1 MLPGIAGYLAVVGRS
16 RVSEVVRTLASR
28 APFSRARLLVVRLG
42 IRRPGRGA
50 WWWFRSA
57 TYRDR
62 MTGPVEIRTTRLR
75 LRCWTDDDRDGF
87 ARMNADPE
95 VMHDLGGP
103 IGRADSD
110 RKLDAY
116 ADSFDRYGYTRWL
129 IETLDEGES
138 HGTFVG
144 YAGVVAHSE
153 PGHPL
158 GLHDEIGWRLT
169 RTAWGHGYATEAAR
183 AALGDVFTRIGL
195 SEVLSYTS
203 PDNVRSQ
210 AVMRRLNLRRDR
222 SLDFTATYPEF
233 ESWSGLV
240 WVATA
245 PSD

>member
-1 MLPGIAGYLAVVGRS
+1 
-16 RVSEVVRTLASR
+16 
-28 APFSRARLLVVRLG
+28 
-42 IRRPGRGA
+42 
-50 WWWFRSA
+50 
-57 TYRDR
+57 
-62 MTGPVEIRTTRLR
+62 
-75 LRCWTDDDRDGF
+75 
-87 ARMNADPE
+87 
-95 VMHDLGGP
+95 
-103 IGRADSD
+103 
-110 RKLDAY
+110 
-116 ADSFDRYGYTRWL
+116 L

-144 YAGVVAHSE
+144 YAGVAAHSE

-169 RTAWGHGYATEAAR
+169 RTAWGNGYATEAAR
-183 AALGDVFTRIGL
+183 AALADVFTRIGL

-222 SLDFTATYPEF
+222 SRDFTATYPEF